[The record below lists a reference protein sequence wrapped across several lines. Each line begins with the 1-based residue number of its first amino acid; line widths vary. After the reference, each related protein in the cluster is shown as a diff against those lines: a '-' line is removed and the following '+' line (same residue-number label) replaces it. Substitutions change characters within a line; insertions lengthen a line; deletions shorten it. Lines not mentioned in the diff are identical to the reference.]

1 MVQTL
6 LESGQTS
13 IKPDPDYNSPIHGAA
28 KYGHVEVVEALKGVE
43 NPNAPQNNGDTPIH
57 WATRNGH
64 LEIVKILLQCCKEA
78 NDLFYKSLPLVK
90 SHFIR

>member
-1 MVQTL
+1 ML
-6 LESGQTS
+6 F
-13 IKPDPDYNSPIHGAA
+13 AA